1 MSSAEPEEVE
11 PKPQRQDADIVVFW
25 AHRPSECDECGRQLE
40 RGSFIR
46 LIGERALC
54 LACADLEHLWFLPR
68 GDTALTRRA
77 RKHSRLSAVVVQWRR
92 SRRRY
97 ERQGVLVDESALARA
112 EEECLADADLRE
124 ARRERAAEARARW
137 DERFVEVFTD
147 AIQRRLPGCPT
158 DDALRIA
165 RRACER
171 SSGRVGRSA
180 AGKQL
185 SDEAID
191 LAVRAHIRHVLTPY
205 DDYLM
210 DGWDRHA
217 ARDEVRN
224 QVDEVVARWSSPANA

>member
-1 MSSAEPEEVE
+1 MTDSQT
-11 PKPQRQDADIVVFW
+11 QRRDADIVVFR
-25 AHRPSECDECGRQLE
+25 ARRASVCDECGQELG

-46 LIGERALC
+46 LIDQRALC

-77 RKHSRLSAVVVQWRR
+77 RKHSRLSAVVVQWSR

-97 ERQGVLVDESALARA
+97 ERQGVLVEEAALSRA
-112 EEECLADADLRE
+112 EEECLADADLRKT
-124 ARRERAAEARARW
+124 RRERAAEVRARW
-137 DERFVEVFTD
+137 DERFVEGFTD
-147 AIQRRLPGCPT
+147 AIQDRLPGCPA

-180 AGKQL
+180 AAKAL
-185 SDEAID
+185 SEDAID
-191 LAVRAHIRHVLTPY
+191 LAVRAHIRHALTPY

-210 DGWDRHA
+210 DGWDRMA
-217 ARDEVRN
+217 AREQVSEQVEEVI
-224 QVDEVVARWSSPANA
+224 ARWSSTVND